1 MGVFNKEDG
10 KFLGQQEGET
20 RGKIIQEILMEEKT
34 ITMSNEMVLKRQRT
48 EETAWLEIVLIRKK

>member
-48 EETAWLEIVLIRKK
+48 EETA